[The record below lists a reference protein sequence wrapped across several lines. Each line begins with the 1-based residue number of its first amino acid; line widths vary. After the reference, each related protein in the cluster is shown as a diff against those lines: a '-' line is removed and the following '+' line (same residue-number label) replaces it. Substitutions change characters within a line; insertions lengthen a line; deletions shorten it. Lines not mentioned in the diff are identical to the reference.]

1 MLNKLPVD
9 TAILREHS
17 LNSREKD
24 TGKVK
29 FGQEIL
35 NATSMYF
42 GEVSFMVILTYL
54 TIVMT

>member
-1 MLNKLPVD
+1 VD
-9 TAILREHS
+9 RAILRDHS

-35 NATSMYF
+35 NATSVYF
-42 GEVSFMVILTYL
+42 GEVSVMVILHVCDYCND
-54 TIVMT
+54 IVLGL

>member
-1 MLNKLPVD
+1 MD
-9 TAILREHS
+9 RAILRDHS

-35 NATSMYF
+35 NATSVYF
-42 GEVSFMVILTYL
+42 GEVSVMVILHVCDYCND
-54 TIVMT
+54 IVLGL